1 MAVSLWLVR
10 HGETAWSRDRLHT
23 SVTDVPLTPA
33 GVEAARALGTRLVG
47 RVFSLV
53 MTSPRS
59 RARRSAELAGFP
71 DALVDEDLAEWNYGR
86 YEGVSTA
93 QIRETD
99 PGWTVWSQ
107 PAPGGET
114 EDQVGD
120 RVDRVIARCGAV
132 DGDVLLFGHAHC
144 LRALTA
150 RWLGQPVVDGRLYRL
165 DTASLSVLAYERETP
180 VIVHWNATGS
190 EPLTT

>member
-10 HGETAWSRDRLHT
+10 HGETKWSRERLHT
-23 SVTDVPLTPA
+23 SVTDVPLTAA
-33 GVEAARALGTRLVG
+33 GAEAARGVGERLVG
-47 RVFSLV
+47 RSFSLV
-53 MTSPRS
+53 LTSPRQ

-71 DALVDEDLAEWNYGR
+71 DAEIDDDLAEWGYGR

-99 PGWTVWSQ
+99 PDWTVWSH

-114 EDQVGD
+114 ADEVRV
-120 RVDRVIARCGAV
+120 RVDRVIARCADV
-132 DGDVLLFGHAHC
+132 EGDVLLFGHAHC

-150 RWLGQPVVDGRLYRL
+150 RWLGQPVADGRLYRL
-165 DTASLSVLAYERETP
+165 DTGSLCVLAYERETP

>member
-53 MTSPRS
+53 LTSPRS

>member
-1 MAVSLWLVR
+1 VAVSLWLVR

-23 SVTDVPLTPA
+23 SVTDVPLTEA
-33 GVEAARALGTRLVG
+33 GAEAARAVG
-47 RVFSLV
+47 QHLAGRAFSLV
-53 MTSPRS
+53 LTSPRT

-71 DALVDEDLAEWNYGR
+71 DATVDHDLAEWGYGR

-93 QIRETD
+93 EIRATD
-99 PGWTVWSQ
+99 PGWSVWSH

-114 EDQVGD
+114 AEQVRE
-120 RVDRVIARCGAV
+120 RVDRVIARCGGIE
-132 DGDVLLFGHAHC
+132 GDVLLFGHAHC

-150 RWLGQPVVDGRLYRL
+150 RWLGQPVTDGRLYRL
-165 DTASLSVLAYERETP
+165 DTGSLSVLAYERETP

>member
-10 HGETAWSRDRLHT
+10 HGETKWSRERLHT
-23 SVTDVPLTPA
+23 SVTDVPLTAA
-33 GVEAARALGTRLVG
+33 GVEAAREVG
-47 RVFSLV
+47 RRLAGRSFSLIL
-53 MTSPRS
+53 TSPRQ

-71 DALVDEDLAEWNYGR
+71 HAEVDDDLAEWGYGR

-99 PGWTVWSQ
+99 PGWTVWSH

-114 EDQVGD
+114 ADQVRA
-120 RVDRVIARCGAV
+120 RVDRVIARCADV
-132 DGDVLLFGHAHC
+132 DGDVLLVGHAHC

-150 RWLGQPVVDGRLYRL
+150 RWLGQAVTDGRLYRL
-165 DTASLSVLAYERETP
+165 DTGSLSVLAYERETP

>member
-33 GVEAARALGTRLVG
+33 GVEAAQALGARLVG
-47 RVFSLV
+47 RVFALV
-53 MTSPRS
+53 LTSPRS

-71 DALVDEDLAEWNYGR
+71 GALVDEDLAEWDYGR

-114 EDQVGD
+114 AGQVGD
-120 RVDRVIARCGAV
+120 RVDRVIARCSAV